1 MGQVAIT
8 YRIMPEGSEVD
19 LGKVEKSIKAKLPK
33 AANVRAMEEKP
44 MAFGLK
50 AIEAMIVVEDA
61 EGVVDSIEETLR
73 GIEGVGSVEVTN
85 MGRLI

>member
-8 YRIMPEGSEVD
+8 YRIMPEGSEID
-19 LGKVEKSIKAKLPK
+19 LGKVKKEIKAKIPK
-33 AANVRAMEEKP
+33 HANIRAMDEKP

-50 AIEAMIVVEDA
+50 AIETMIVVEDA

-73 GIEGVGSVEVTN
+73 SIEGVSSVEVTN